1 MTPKSPH
8 PPLHVSAHPAYDYLF
23 VGAGASATLLLL
35 SMERRG
41 LLNNQRIA
49 VIDPDDKTKNDKTFC
64 FWAQPDD
71 PLVRHCDALIGHR
84 WKQVSMNQAS
94 AESLHPWQYHH
105 IRGVAVSNALRRVV
119 AERQIDWVSEAV
131 VSLSSTEHGVT
142 VQTPTATFTAA
153 RVFDSR
159 PPRFAPTAGN
169 QAHLLQSFIGYTIET
184 ESPIAAP
191 GCIDLMDFSVD
202 QLNATQF
209 MYVLPFGERA
219 LLVELTR
226 FGESVLTAD
235 EAAPILHDYI
245 AKRFGNYRI
254 TEHEQGC
261 IPMSTCPI
269 ELAPMAGVTP
279 IGGRAGAVKPSTGYA
294 FKTMFLQA
302 EAIADGIQNRREPV
316 FEIAPQRFKLYDRL
330 LLDILRRTPELGK
343 PIFAT
348 LFSRN
353 PTAKVLR
360 FLDEKTTLAQ
370 DAAILLSLP
379 IRPFIAA
386 WLRDARVRLAG
397 LAVPLAVLV
406 AVIVLVFLFSASPD
420 VYRVVQA
427 VVLSVGL
434 LVVGIPHGAIDHLL
448 ESRRLKTRVN
458 PAFVLRYLG
467 AGLALLAVWMIVPT
481 VALVLFI
488 AYSAWHFGQ
497 GDVVH
502 WKLAAHRTAKSW
514 LWGTALLGCV
524 LLGHADESVVV
535 IRTLGV
541 ALPQPDGEV
550 AVRVAYLLAAAA
562 LVWGLFE
569 RRAAIVLSALTL
581 ALTIHL
587 PLLGAFGVYFIGQ
600 HSINGW
606 MQLRSG
612 FSTGDRRLYLSALP
626 FTLGAIALF
635 AVGLAG
641 LYLGWF
647 SAFSQDAVAAFF
659 VFLSCISFPHVLAM
673 HRFYTTR

>member
-1 MTPKSPH
+1 M
-8 PPLHVSAHPAYDYLF
+8 YDHLF
-23 VGAGASATLLLL
+23 VGAGASSTLVLMR
-35 SMERRG
+35 MEKLG
-41 LLNNQRIA
+41 LLGTAKVA
-49 VIDPDDKTKNDKTFC
+49 VVEPHDRPSRDKTFC
-64 FWAQPDD
+64 FWAQPNDAIARECAPLVSHRWSRVSVNQQPVEALD
-71 PLVRHCDALIGHR
+71 PLV
-84 WKQVSMNQAS
+84 
-94 AESLHPWQYHH
+94 YHH
-105 IRGVAVSNALRRVV
+105 ITGAAVH
-119 AERQIDWVSEAV
+119 DEAV
-131 VSLSSTEHGVT
+131 RIADAYALDRIQSTVNRLEVRADNLIAVHTDAGCLL
-142 VQTPTATFTAA
+142 AKH
-153 RVFDSR
+153 VFDSR
-159 PPRFAPTAGN
+159 PPRFHATQNN
-169 QAHLLQSFIGYTIET
+169 QAHLLQSFIGYIVET
-184 ESPIAAP
+184 DAP
-191 GCIDLMDFSVD
+191 LPTAEGIDLMDFSVD
-202 QLNATQF
+202 QLQHTQF
-209 MYVLPFGERA
+209 VYVLPFGQHRA
-219 LLVELTR
+219 LVELTR
-226 FGESVLTAD
+226 FGEAIITDD

-245 AKRFGNYRI
+245 AKRFGSYRI
-254 TEHEQGC
+254 VDHERGC
-261 IPMSTCPI
+261 IPMST
-269 ELAPMAGVTP
+269 AAMATDTLPGVTP
-279 IGGRAGAVKPSTGYA
+279 IGSRAGAVKPSTGYA
-294 FKTMFLQA
+294 FKTMFA
-302 EAIADGIQNRREPV
+302 HADAIATGLRSGHAT
-316 FEIAPQRFKLYDRL
+316 IAKANPRRFKLYDRL
-330 LLDILRRTPELGK
+330 LLDILRRTPALGK
-343 PIFAT
+343 PIFAA
-348 LFSRN
+348 LFRRN
-353 PTAKVLR
+353 ATADVLH

-502 WKLAAHRTAKSW
+502 WKLVAHRTAKSW

-524 LLGHADESVVV
+524 LLGHADESVEV

-541 ALPQPDGEV
+541 VLPQPEGEV

>member
-8 PPLHVSAHPAYDYLF
+8 TLPHVSAHPAYDYLF

-41 LLNNQRIA
+41 LLDNKRIA

-71 PLVRHCDALIGHR
+71 LLVTHCAALIGHR
-84 WKQVSMNQAS
+84 WKQVSMNQAP
-94 AESLHPWQYHH
+94 AESLQPWQYHH
-105 IRGVAVSNALRRVV
+105 IRGVAVSKELRRVV
-119 AERQIDWVSEAV
+119 AERHIDRMSEAV
-131 VSLSSTEHGVT
+131 VGISSTEHGVT
-142 VQTPTATFTAA
+142 VQTPSTTFTAA

-159 PPRFAPTAGN
+159 PPRFTQTAPN
-169 QAHLLQSFIGYTIET
+169 QVHLLQSFIGYTIET

-191 GCIDLMDFSVD
+191 DCIDLMDFSVD

-226 FGESVLTAD
+226 FGEEVLTAD

-254 TEHEQGC
+254 TEHERGC
-261 IPMSTCPI
+261 IPMSTRPI
-269 ELAPMAGVTP
+269 ELTPMAGVTP
-279 IGGRAGAVKPSTGYA
+279 IGSRSGAVKPSTGYA

-302 EAIADGIQNRREPV
+302 EAIAEGIQRGSEPV
-316 FEIAPQRFKLYDRL
+316 FETAPQRFKLYDRL

-360 FLDEKTTLAQ
+360 FLDEKTRLAD
-370 DAAILLSLP
+370 DARILLSLP
-379 IRPFIAA
+379 IVPFIAA
-386 WLRDARVRLAG
+386 WLRDARVRYTG
-397 LAVPLAVLV
+397 LAVPVGVLISAVLLL
-406 AVIVLVFLFSASPD
+406 ALFSASPD
-420 VYRVVQA
+420 VYRVVQTA
-427 VVLSVGL
+427 VLSVGL

-448 ESRRLKTRVN
+448 ESRRLKTPVN
-458 PAFVLRYLG
+458 FGFIVRYLA
-467 AGLALLAVWMIVPT
+467 AGLALFAVWMVLPT
-481 VALVLFI
+481 LALTVFI

-497 GDVVH
+497 GDVEH
-502 WKLAAHRTAKSW
+502 WDIRTHRRLKAW
-514 LWGTALLGCV
+514 LWGFTLLAIV
-524 LLGHADESVVV
+524 LLGHADESAR
-535 IRTLGV
+535 IIATMGIALPTLPVDILQTV
-541 ALPQPDGEV
+541 AL
-550 AVRVAYLLAAAA
+550 ALAAGAA
-562 LVWGLFE
+562 LWGIAE
-569 RRAAIVLSALTL
+569 RRMAIVLSALTL
-581 ALTIHL
+581 AVAVAL
-587 PLLGAFGVYFIGQ
+587 PLLAAFGLYFIGQ

-606 MQLRSG
+606 MALRRG
-612 FSTGDRRLYLSALP
+612 FATGDRALYTSALP
-626 FTLGAIALF
+626 FTLGATGLF
-635 AVGLAG
+635 AFGLACVYFG
-641 LYLGWF
+641 GIT
-647 SAFSQDAVAAFF
+647 AFSRDAAAAFF

-673 HRFYTTR
+673 HRFYTAR